1 MKNREKF
8 RDEIVEAI
16 KEDNDENGKM
26 CCFLKDNVIPRFIS
40 EEDVELST
48 CGGLDCHTCAKMFA
62 FWLEEEYIEPPKP
75 KVDWS
80 KVPVDTLVRVRDD
93 ESGKWILRYFKGFSR
108 TYSSYPPGYDYE
120 VWGEGTTSVTAE
132 ECTERWRY
140 CELAEDAAETER
152 VNRWRMK
159 N

>member
-1 MKNREKF
+1 MKNREKYA
-8 RDEIVEAI
+8 DKIIKIVL
-16 KEDNDENGKM
+16 NGETCDFMK
-26 CCFLKDNVIPRFIS
+26 NVVIPLYIDGRESS
-40 EEDVELST
+40 ENFCST
-48 CGGLDCHTCAKMFA
+48 NSCEGCSKLFA
-62 FWLEEEYIEPPKP
+62 FWLDGDYEAQPTN
-75 KVDWS
+75 WAN
-80 KVPVDTLVRVRDD
+80 VPVDTLVRVRDD

-132 ECTERWRY
+132 ECTERWKY

>member
-26 CCFLKDNVIPRFIS
+26 CCFLKDNVITRFIS

-75 KVDWS
+75 KVDWN
-80 KVPVDTLVRVRDD
+80 KVPVDTLVRVWDTRAY
-93 ESGKWILRYFKGFSR
+93 ECVLRYFKGIDDSNPTR
-108 TYSSYPPGYDYE
+108 KYVAWAKGA
-120 VWGEGTTSVTAE
+120 TSITAYGNY
-132 ECTERWRY
+132 THWKY